1 MLNHEGDR
9 IPVSVNKQAIAL
21 LKEKQI
27 ALKPKKGI

>member
-1 MLNHEGDR
+1 LNHEGDR
-9 IPVSVNKQAIAL
+9 IPAPINKKAIAL